1 VSDISSKKLQLG
13 ILLSGGGSN
22 LQAIVD
28 AIDAG
33 HLDAEISVVIS
44 NKPDAY
50 GLERAKIAGISAIGL
65 NPKDFADRNA
75 FDQAALNEL
84 RKHQVDWVVMAGY
97 MRLLTSTVLDAYPNK
112 VLNLHPSLL
121 PSFVGAHAIRDALAA
136 GVRMTG
142 VTVHIANEI
151 FDEGPI
157 IAQRAVPVLQDDNH
171 DSLAQRIHAVEH
183 ELYPEVLQLVAEG
196 RISVSSGRV
205 RIEE

>member
-1 VSDISSKKLQLG
+1 MSDISSKKLQLG